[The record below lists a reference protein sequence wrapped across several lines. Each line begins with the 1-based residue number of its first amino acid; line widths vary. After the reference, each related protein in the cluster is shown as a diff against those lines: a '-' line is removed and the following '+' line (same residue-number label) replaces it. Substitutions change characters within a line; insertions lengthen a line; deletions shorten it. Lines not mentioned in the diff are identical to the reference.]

1 MIAPFP
7 CSGKCF
13 QHQDEWVPRPRDPV
27 ACRIDPNVD
36 CGEPQRAFG
45 FQIPFD
51 SSVCFDP
58 NSLLP
63 QVAHNQGLFSDQPVS
78 FSSLWA
84 VTRLVKEK
92 HQKEAYYL
100 NLSVAPSQFHEEPG
114 PRDGGL
120 ISLHLSVMLLPVFAL
135 TLGLLFCPS
144 IVTACFF
151 SLSLL
156 LCPLLQAE
164 ERMQSEVGYKAFVP
178 AC

>member
-1 MIAPFP
+1 M
-7 CSGKCF
+7 
-13 QHQDEWVPRPRDPV
+13 
-27 ACRIDPNVD
+27 
-36 CGEPQRAFG
+36 
-45 FQIPFD
+45 PFD

-84 VTRLVKEK
+84 VTRLVNEK

-120 ISLHLSVMLLPVFAL
+120 ISLHLSVMLLPVLAL

-164 ERMQSEVGYKAFVP
+164 ERMQSEVGYKALSLLVNTTAHPVFPLDPLLPPRSVVCLSLP
-178 AC
+178 LTANSEAS